1 MKITK
6 SRTAQLELWESD
18 IQVLSDICEM
28 ARRYMS
34 GSQFDKAI
42 AEYGEGRINKIKDFL
57 QAIFD
62 I

>member
-6 SRTAQLELWESD
+6 SRIAQLELQESD

-28 ARRYMS
+28 ARRSMS
-34 GSQFDKAI
+34 GNGFDKAI
-42 AEYGEGRINKIKDFL
+42 AEYGEDRINEIKDFS